1 MTPSFPKAALA
12 AALVLGTVPA
22 FAGTQVGD
30 YLNFSGF
37 GTIGLARTNTDSAD
51 FIRDAEA
58 SGATRD
64 VNVNVDSNFG
74 LQLTG
79 TATPWLSATVQMLS
93 MERSQSYMTTELE
106 WAFVKVTPFDGLTLR
121 GGRMALPV
129 FAVSDSRNVGYT
141 NNWLRP
147 PGEVYGLAM
156 IPRLDGADASYSAAV
171 GSSTVTATVMAGKG
185 NLPRRGSADLL
196 TDNLR
201 GLNLQWEA
209 DGVMVRLGQVRTRV
223 HTSVA
228 GVDDEYKFTGAGV
241 LVDRDNIVAQAEF
254 VTRRSG
260 SNAALIDANGWYAMG
275 GYRIG
280 TWLPYASY
288 SATRPSVTAKFH
300 AAGPQDTTAIGAR
313 WDVLKA
319 VDVKFQ
325 LERID
330 TKGTRG
336 ISFTAAVAKP
346 VTASSVT
353 VDFVF

>member
-1 MTPSFPKAALA
+1 MTPVFPKSVLA
-12 AALVLGTVPA
+12 AALALGAASA
-22 FAGTQVGD
+22 FAGTPVGD

-37 GTIGLARTNTDSAD
+37 GTVGLTRTNTDSAD
-51 FIRDAEA
+51 FIRDAQA
-58 SGATRD
+58 SGATKD
-64 VNVNVDSNFG
+64 VNANVDSNFG

-93 MERSQSYMTTELE
+93 AERSQSYMSTELE
-106 WAFVKVTPFDGLTLR
+106 WAFVKVKPLDGLTLR

-129 FAVSDSRNVGYT
+129 FAVSDSRNVGYA

-156 IPRLDGADASYSAAV
+156 IPRLDGADASYSAEL
-171 GSSTVTATVMAGKG
+171 GSSTFTATAMAGKST
-185 NLPRRGSADLL
+185 LPRRNSTDLL

-201 GLNLQWEA
+201 GLNLLWET
-209 DGVMVRLGQVRTRV
+209 DGVTVRLGQVRTRV
-223 HTSVA
+223 HTSAVA
-228 GVDDEYKFTGAGV
+228 VDEYKFTGAGV
-241 LVDRDNIVAQAEF
+241 LVDRNNIVAQAEY

-260 SNAALIDANGWYAMG
+260 SNASLINADGWYAMG
-275 GYRIG
+275 GYRFG

-288 SATRPSVTAKFH
+288 ASTKPSIAAKFH

-319 VDVKFQ
+319 MDVKFQ

-336 ISFTAAVAKP
+336 ISFTSVVAKP
-346 VTASSVT
+346 VTAASVT